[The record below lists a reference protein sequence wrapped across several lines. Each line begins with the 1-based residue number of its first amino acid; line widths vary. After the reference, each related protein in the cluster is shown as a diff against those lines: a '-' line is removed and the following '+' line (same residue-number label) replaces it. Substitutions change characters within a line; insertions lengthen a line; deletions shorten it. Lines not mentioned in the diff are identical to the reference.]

1 MRVVHVIA
9 RFNKGGTATWL
20 VNLIEGEQS
29 QGDRVWLL
37 AGNVEEG
44 EVEDSR
50 FGDLG
55 GIRIHR
61 MGRRVSPIK
70 DLFSILEIRAYL
82 REFSP
87 DVVNTHTA
95 KAGLV
100 GRIAAFSLGSKRPRI
115 VHTYHG
121 HVLYGY
127 FGPVANYIYRRIEI
141 ALARITDLILV
152 SGIRVRKELLE
163 AGVGIESQYA
173 TVKPGVEQ
181 VERLRK
187 SEVRENLSLSKEAT
201 VVGWLGRIAQ
211 IKRPDRVVALAGEF
225 PDLIFLVGGDGE
237 LLEEMRMTAPPNVRF
252 LGWTSPSIVWSA
264 SDIALLTS
272 DNEAQPIS
280 LIEAASLKLPLIG
293 ENVGSVSEVIQS
305 GKSGFLTNDL
315 KDRVEALVILGS
327 NANMQ
332 RAMGEQAFI
341 HYKANFSLNQFI
353 QSHRDAY
360 QRVVSQPRN

>member
-20 VNLIEGEQS
+20 VNLIEGERS

-37 AGNVEEG
+37 AGNVEDG

-50 FGDLG
+50 FGNLG
-55 GIRIHR
+55 GIRIHK
-61 MGRRVSPIK
+61 MRRSVSPIK
-70 DLFSILEIRAYL
+70 DFFSILEIRAYL
-82 REFSP
+82 KEFSP
-87 DVVNTHTA
+87 DVINTHTA

-100 GRIAAFSLGSKRPRI
+100 GRIAAFSLGSKRPQI

-127 FGPVANYIYRRIEI
+127 FGPLTNYIYRRIEI

-163 AGVGIESQYA
+163 AGVGNESQYA
-173 TVKPGVEQ
+173 NVKPGVEQ
-181 VERLRK
+181 VEGLRK
-187 SEVRENLSLSKEAT
+187 SEVRENLSLSNEAT
-201 VVGWLGRIAQ
+201 VVGWLGRISQ
-211 IKRPDRVVALAGEF
+211 IKRPDRVVALAHEF
-225 PDLIFLVGGDGE
+225 PNLVFLVGGDGE
-237 LLEEMRMTAPPNVRF
+237 LLEEMRMSAPPNVRF

-293 ENVGSVSEVIQS
+293 EDVGSVAEVIQS
-305 GKSGFLTNDL
+305 GKSGFLTSNW

-327 NANMQ
+327 DANLQ
-332 RAMGEQAFI
+332 RAMGEQAFT
-341 HYKANFSLNQFI
+341 HYKTNFSLNQFI
-353 QSHRDAY
+353 QTHRDAY